1 MKKIFLVVFLVIVM
15 FFSGCGSNHPSNI
28 IVDPEF
34 NPNDVS
40 RILVTPVIS
49 LISDNADRNRLSERM
64 TQKMLWKRLSRI
76 SDYKFFSPQRFS
88 FALRKVKKPVQFD
101 EIKKGWVESKT
112 IDAELLKL
120 INDYVDA
127 DLFLIP
133 EVYLWNKDEADY
145 RESSAASLTEVG
157 VSIYLVNPDS
167 GKILWEATDQNFMEA
182 MRTEGERVM
191 VRGKG
196 GFDRRI
202 KGISPTGS
210 NVYEAPPFEDVL
222 VKVLGALIEVFPSR
236 SIVGK

>member
-1 MKKIFLVVFLVIVM
+1 
-15 FFSGCGSNHPSNI
+15 
-28 IVDPEF
+28 
-34 NPNDVS
+34 
-40 RILVTPVIS
+40 
-49 LISDNADRNRLSERM
+49 
-64 TQKMLWKRLSRI
+64 MLWKRLARI

-101 EIKKGWVESKT
+101 EIEKGWIENKK
-112 IDAELLKL
+112 IDAELLKS

-157 VSIYLVNPDS
+157 ISLYLVDPDS
-167 GKILWEATDQNFMEA
+167 GKIIWEATDQNYMEA
-182 MRTEGERVM
+182 MRTEGERVL

-202 KGISPTGS
+202 KGISATGR
-210 NVYEAPPFEDVL
+210 NVY
-222 VKVLGALIEVFPSR
+222 GA
-236 SIVGK
+236 